1 MMAFIIIHYSYLK
14 SLVPT
19 FNEYVGK
26 LVEKLRPLAD
36 GRTQVPMKKELSM
49 LIVSAVGKV
58 MHMSI
63 LSRDIYK
70 PC

>member
-63 LSRDIYK
+63 LSRYI
-70 PC
+70 